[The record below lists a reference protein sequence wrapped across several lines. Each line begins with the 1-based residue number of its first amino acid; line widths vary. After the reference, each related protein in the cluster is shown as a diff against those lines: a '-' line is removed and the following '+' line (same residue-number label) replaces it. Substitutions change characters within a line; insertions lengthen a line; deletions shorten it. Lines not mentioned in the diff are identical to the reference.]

1 MIVAAFLLAAQATA
15 QPVPA
20 TPPAP
25 AATAPSEK
33 KVCRREDS
41 LGTILSKRVC
51 RTAAEWSAIDTQNAR
66 NAERFGA
73 NRNNGQGVGR
83 VGD

>member
-1 MIVAAFLLAAQATA
+1 MIVAAFLLAVQVTA
-15 QPVPA
+15 QPAPTA
-20 TPPAP
+20 PAP
-25 AATAPSEK
+25 AGSASSEK

-51 RTAAEWSAIDTQNAR
+51 RTAAEWNAIDAENSR

-73 NRNNGQGVGR
+73 NRNNSQGVGR